1 MPLAFVTDVR
11 LDELQRASRAVQD
24 QQRVLKWVIRLTV
37 LSPIL
42 LVLLGWVSKGDLRQA
57 LLDNVWF
64 AIFIIAMMFVGVPWL
79 RRRTVSKAYYANP
92 TMQGQQTYE
101 FSPEGLK
108 MAGPLSNVAVAWG
121 GILSVVET
129 REFLLF
135 FVQKN
140 LAYFLPKRVRANS
153 TELSE
158 LRALI
163 LREIGARAQLL
174 ESVALSVAAA

>member
-64 AIFIIAMMFVGVPWL
+64 AIFIIAMMFVVVLWL

-92 TMQGQQTYE
+92 TM
-101 FSPEGLK
+101 
-108 MAGPLSNVAVAWG
+108 
-121 GILSVVET
+121 
-129 REFLLF
+129 
-135 FVQKN
+135 
-140 LAYFLPKRVRANS
+140 
-153 TELSE
+153 
-158 LRALI
+158 
-163 LREIGARAQLL
+163 
-174 ESVALSVAAA
+174 